1 MRSINRAL
9 LALGFLIVPL
19 PTAAQTPGDYA
30 RAGVEESASTE
41 IHSQAL
47 KLTPTQIA
55 QATST
60 TAGSTETTVSVKS
73 LLDAKVLDSTNRE
86 LGTLRSLL
94 ADPQTGKLVR
104 ADITLKGG
112 GGVMGRGSDQQI
124 SVPWEQLSVKRQEGN
139 FVVVLNQEAMQKI
152 QSIQQ
157 QDGSEKKQKNK

>member
-1 MRSINRAL
+1 
-9 LALGFLIVPL
+9 V
-19 PTAAQTPGDYA
+19 
-30 RAGVEESASTE
+30 
-41 IHSQAL
+41 
-47 KLTPTQIA
+47 
-55 QATST
+55 
-60 TAGSTETTVSVKS
+60 
-73 LLDAKVLDSTNRE
+73 
-86 LGTLRSLL
+86 
-94 ADPQTGKLVR
+94 DPQAGKLVR

>member
-1 MRSINRAL
+1 M
-9 LALGFLIVPL
+9 VPL
-19 PTAAQTPGDYA
+19 GAAAQTPGDEA
-30 RAGVEESASTE
+30 RAAIEESASSE
-41 IHSQAL
+41 IHSQ
-47 KLTPTQIA
+47 TVRSGPMQIA

-60 TAGSTETTVSVKS
+60 TAGSSEITVSVKS

-86 LGTLRSLL
+86 LGTIGSLL
-94 ADPQTGKLVR
+94 VDPQTGKLVR

-152 QSIQQ
+152 QSIQKQDASERQ
-157 QDGSEKKQKNK
+157 QKK

>member
-1 MRSINRAL
+1 MRSINGAL

-19 PTAAQTPGDYA
+19 ATAAQTPSDHA

-47 KLTPTQIA
+47 KLAPTQIA
-55 QATST
+55 QSTSA

-86 LGTLRSLL
+86 LGTLGTLL

-104 ADITLKGG
+104 ADIMLKGG

-152 QSIQQ
+152 QSIQR

>member
-9 LALGFLIVPL
+9 LVLSFLMVPL
-19 PTAAQTPGDYA
+19 GAAAQTPGDEA
-30 RAGVEESASTE
+30 RAAIEESASTE
-41 IHSQAL
+41 IHSQTL
-47 KLTPTQIA
+47 RSGPMQTA
-55 QATST
+55 QAAST
-60 TAGSTETTVSVKS
+60 TAGSSEITVSVKS

-86 LGTLRSLL
+86 LGTIGSLL
-94 ADPQTGKLVR
+94 VDPQTGKLVR

-152 QSIQQ
+152 QSIQKQDASERQ
-157 QDGSEKKQKNK
+157 QKK